1 MASERRQK
9 LGKNEA
15 VRHNVRENVGIRD
28 WLLIKLV
35 QQKGKWAVFSQLLGA
50 IVRGILVALLIA
62 IPSMLVPSN
71 NPDAGVVVALVA
83 IFAGLLTT
91 IDYASDYPSLVEFRD
106 APPFNRIRFISL
118 LLMVVLLSEIVS
130 ESGNPTTIAR
140 LTHAIGTVVGNA
152 MDFPYSPVRLFVL
165 ALPADVSPAEIEIVR
180 SSAGLC
186 YLISLVSLVVFTIG
200 LRMGHWPSRGAD
212 FNVWVNLPT
221 FDPTAGRDVV
231 ERLTRDA
238 RVNTV
243 LGFLLPFIIP
253 AAMQATSTVFHAF
266 SLDSPQTLV
275 WTISAWAFL
284 PASLFM
290 RGIAM
295 ARIASMI
302 QDKRQSYVT
311 EQDGL
316 LPA

>member
-1 MASERRQK
+1 M
-9 LGKNEA
+9 L
-15 VRHNVRENVGIRD
+15 
-28 WLLIKLV
+28 
-35 QQKGKWAVFSQLLGA
+35 SQLIGA

-62 IPSMLVPSN
+62 APSIIVPGNHS
-71 NPDAGVVVALVA
+71 DTSQVVALLA

-91 IDYASDYPSLVEFRD
+91 IEYASDYPSLMEFRD
-106 APPFNRIRFISL
+106 APPFNRIRYISL
-118 LLMVVLLSEIVS
+118 LLMVVLLSLIVDD
-130 ESGNPTTIAR
+130 GADAATLQR
-140 LTHAIGTVVGNA
+140 FTHAVGTVVGQA

-165 ALPADVSPAEIEIVR
+165 ALPADASSSDIEFVR
-180 SSAGLC
+180 TAAGLC
-186 YLISLVSLVVFTIG
+186 YLISLVSLAVFMIG
-200 LRMGHWPSRGAD
+200 LRMGRWPARGQN

-231 ERLTRDA
+231 DRLTRDA
-238 RVNTV
+238 RFNSV

-253 AAMQATSTVFHAF
+253 AAMQTTSTVFQAF

-295 ARIASMI
+295 ARIASLI
-302 QDKRQSYVT
+302 QAKRQSSFT
-311 EQDGL
+311 QQDGL
-316 LPA
+316 VAA

>member
-1 MASERRQK
+1 M
-9 LGKNEA
+9 GKIEA
-15 VRHNVRENVGIRD
+15 IRHKVRKNVGIRD
-28 WLLIKLV
+28 WLLTVLS

-50 IVRGILVALLIA
+50 VVRGFLVALLIA
-62 IPSMLVPSN
+62 MPSIIVPGSHA
-71 NPDAGVVVALVA
+71 DTSVVVALVA

-91 IDYASDYPSLVEFRD
+91 IEYASDYPSLVEFRD
-106 APPFNRIRFISL
+106 APPFNRIRFFSL
-118 LLMVVLLSEIVS
+118 FLMVVLLSEIIS
-130 ESGNPTTIAR
+130 ETIDPTTFSR
-140 LTHAIGTVVGNA
+140 FTHAIGTVVGKA

-165 ALPADVSPAEIEIVR
+165 ALPANASSSEIEIVR
-180 SSAGLC
+180 TSAGLC

-200 LRMGHWPSRGAD
+200 MRMGHWPSRGAN

-238 RVNTV
+238 RINTV
-243 LGFLLPFIIP
+243 LGFLLPFVIP
-253 AAMQATSTVFHAF
+253 AAMQATSDVFQSF
-266 SLDSPQTLV
+266 SVQSPQTLV
-275 WTISAWAFL
+275 WTVSAWAFL

-302 QDKRQSYVT
+302 QEKRQSHIV

>member
-1 MASERRQK
+1 MAEI
-9 LGKNEA
+9 
-15 VRHNVRENVGIRD
+15 VGIRD
-28 WLLIKLV
+28 RLRIV
-35 QQKGKWAVFSQLLGA
+35 FGQPKGNWAVFSQLIGA

-62 IPSMLVPSN
+62 APSIIVPGNHADTSQ
-71 NPDAGVVVALVA
+71 VVALVA

-91 IDYASDYPSLVEFRD
+91 IEYASDYPSLMEFRD
-106 APPFNRIRFISL
+106 APPFNRIRYVGL
-118 LLMVVLLSEIVS
+118 LLMVVLLSLIIGDGADAS
-130 ESGNPTTIAR
+130 TSQR
-140 LTHAIGTVVGNA
+140 FTHAVGTVVGKA

-165 ALPADVSPAEIEIVR
+165 ALPADASSSDIEFVR
-180 SSAGLC
+180 TAAGLC
-186 YLISLVSLVVFTIG
+186 YLISLVSLGIFMIG
-200 LRMGHWPSRGAD
+200 LRMGHWPARGKN

-238 RVNTV
+238 RFNSV

-253 AAMQATSTVFHAF
+253 SAMQATSNVFQSF
-266 SLDSPQTLV
+266 TLDSPQTLV

-302 QDKRQSYVT
+302 QVKRQST
-311 EQDGL
+311 FTDPDGL
-316 LPA
+316 VVA

>member
-1 MASERRQK
+1 M
-9 LGKNEA
+9 GKIEA
-15 VRHNVRENVGIRD
+15 IRHKVRKNVGIRD
-28 WLLIKLV
+28 WLLTVLD

-50 IVRGILVALLIA
+50 VVRGFLVALLIA
-62 IPSMLVPSN
+62 MPSFLVPGNHADTS
-71 NPDAGVVVALVA
+71 VVVALVA

-91 IDYASDYPSLVEFRD
+91 IEYASDYPSLVEFRD
-106 APPFNRIRFISL
+106 APPFNRIRYFSL
-118 LLMVVLLSEIVS
+118 FLMVILLSEIIS
-130 ESGNPTTIAR
+130 ETIDPTTLSR
-140 LTHAIGTVVGNA
+140 FTHAIGTVVGNA

-165 ALPADVSPAEIEIVR
+165 AMPADASSSEIEIVR
-180 SSAGLC
+180 TSAGLC

-200 LRMGHWPSRGAD
+200 MRMGHWPSRGAN

-238 RVNTV
+238 RINTV

-253 AAMQATSTVFHAF
+253 AAMQATSDVFESF
-266 SLDSPQTLV
+266 SVQSPQTLV

-302 QDKRQSYVT
+302 QEKRESNIV

-316 LPA
+316 VPA

>member
-1 MASERRQK
+1 
-9 LGKNEA
+9 LGKIEA
-15 VRHNVRENVGIRD
+15 SRHNVREIVGTKARKMIAFG
-28 WLLIKLV
+28 
-35 QQKGKWAVFSQLLGA
+35 QQKGIWAVLSQLIGA
-50 IVRGILVALLIA
+50 IVRGIMVALLIVT
-62 IPSMLVPSN
+62 PSMIVPGSHS
-71 NPDAGVVVALVA
+71 DTGQVVALVA
-83 IFAGLLTT
+83 IFAGLLTMM
-91 IDYASDYPSLVEFRD
+91 DYASSYPTLVEFRD
-106 APPFNRIRFISL
+106 APPFNRIRYFSL
-118 LLMVVLLSEIVS
+118 LCMVFLLSV
-130 ESGNPTTIAR
+130 IASDVASPSTLAR
-140 LTHAIGTVVGNA
+140 FTHAVGTVIGQA

-165 ALPADVSPAEIEIVR
+165 ALPADASALQVELVR
-180 SSAGLC
+180 TSAGLC
-186 YLISLVSLVVFTIG
+186 YLISLIALSIFLIG
-200 LRMGHWPSRGAD
+200 LRLGNWPKRGES

-238 RVNTV
+238 RLNII

-253 AAMQATSTVFHAF
+253 AAMQAASNLFDAF
-266 SLDSPQTLV
+266 TLESPQTMI

-302 QDKRQSYVT
+302 QEKRQSSIA